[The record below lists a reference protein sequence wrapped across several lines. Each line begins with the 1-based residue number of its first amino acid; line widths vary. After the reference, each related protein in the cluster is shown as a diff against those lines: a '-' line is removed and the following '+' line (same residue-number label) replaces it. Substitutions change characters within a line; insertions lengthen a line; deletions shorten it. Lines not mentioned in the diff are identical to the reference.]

1 MATADTR
8 ATLRYHRPP
17 DGATGL
23 HEATAKAGVATLA
36 GGGCA
41 FAICPPPF
49 RGVASVAAIFR
60 ALPRRGVVVVVVAAG
75 VCVCVYATARVCV
88 CVCQCVYTVAV
99 VAVVVVGVEPFR
111 RVKRP
116 APRVGAERRILVGQ
130 AALF

>member
-1 MATADTR
+1 M
-8 ATLRYHRPP
+8 
-17 DGATGL
+17 
-23 HEATAKAGVATLA
+23 
-36 GGGCA
+36 
-41 FAICPPPF
+41 
-49 RGVASVAAIFR
+49 AAIFR
-60 ALPRRGVVVVVVAAG
+60 ALPRRVVVVVVVAAG